1 MKMTKKANPM
11 AFLSALLMVVA
22 MWGCKMD
29 REELISVS
37 SPSQMTD
44 PQRATTPA
52 VAEPGEIFEIPW
64 TSHLIASA
72 PE

>member
-1 MKMTKKANPM
+1 M

-44 PQRATTPA
+44 PQRTLVP
-52 VAEPGEIFEIPW
+52 VVMEPREIFEIPW
-64 TSHLIASA
+64 TSHLIVST

>member
-1 MKMTKKANPM
+1 
-11 AFLSALLMVVA
+11 
-22 MWGCKMD
+22 MD